1 MKRLKNKILLILILV
16 CTLSS
21 CNRDFLEKYPLA
33 SPSSS
38 TFFSNETELLLAV
51 NSAYRSF
58 YWISSHNV
66 PYIMWL
72 DGSTDISWTRGNYV
86 NMLDLQGGQVT
97 TETNLFYDTWDF
109 YYNAI
114 MRCNN
119 ILENMHR
126 AQDVVSQEFYNQI
139 AAQARFLRAWNYSY
153 LISLYGDVPL
163 VTTMLELQ
171 DAQMPRTPK
180 EEIIEFLYDDLD
192 FAVQYL
198 PLSWDEADQG
208 RATRGA
214 ALTLKA
220 RIALYNQQY
229 ELAAEA
235 AKAVMDLN
243 QYQIYPD
250 YEQLFKHAGS
260 RSSEVILDIP
270 FLLNVQVHQI
280 PRYLGTRSAPG
291 YSVLVPTQTMVDMY
305 QCSDGLRIDQS
316 PIFDPENPY
325 ENRDPRLAQSILR
338 PGEWYNNFKFETH
351 PDSTTTLQNQGGTI
365 KRVNNLEVTNQY
377 ATFTGYIWKKYFDEA
392 DLPGEVA
399 RSQLNFILMRYA
411 EVLLT
416 YAEAKIELNAIDG
429 SVIDAINQVR
439 RRPGVEMPAA
449 ELSMSQTELRELVRY
464 ERTVELAQEGFRLF
478 DLRRWKIAEHVMP
491 GNMLGRRLKA
501 RWYDPIVPDF
511 NAYGKPIYPDE
522 TSIFQIIS
530 TNTFDP
536 SKHYL
541 WPVPQ
546 REMDV
551 NHALTQNPGWD

>member
-1 MKRLKNKILLILILV
+1 
-16 CTLSS
+16 
-21 CNRDFLEKYPLA
+21 
-33 SPSSS
+33 
-38 TFFSNETELLLAV
+38 SNETELLLAV

-229 ELAAEA
+229 
-235 AKAVMDLN
+235 
-243 QYQIYPD
+243 
-250 YEQLFKHAGS
+250 
-260 RSSEVILDIP
+260 
-270 FLLNVQVHQI
+270 
-280 PRYLGTRSAPG
+280 
-291 YSVLVPTQTMVDMY
+291 
-305 QCSDGLRIDQS
+305 
-316 PIFDPENPY
+316 
-325 ENRDPRLAQSILR
+325 
-338 PGEWYNNFKFETH
+338 
-351 PDSTTTLQNQGGTI
+351 
-365 KRVNNLEVTNQY
+365 
-377 ATFTGYIWKKYFDEA
+377 
-392 DLPGEVA
+392 
-399 RSQLNFILMRYA
+399 
-411 EVLLT
+411 
-416 YAEAKIELNAIDG
+416 
-429 SVIDAINQVR
+429 
-439 RRPGVEMPAA
+439 
-449 ELSMSQTELRELVRY
+449 
-464 ERTVELAQEGFRLF
+464 
-478 DLRRWKIAEHVMP
+478 
-491 GNMLGRRLKA
+491 
-501 RWYDPIVPDF
+501 
-511 NAYGKPIYPDE
+511 
-522 TSIFQIIS
+522 
-530 TNTFDP
+530 
-536 SKHYL
+536 
-541 WPVPQ
+541 
-546 REMDV
+546 
-551 NHALTQNPGWD
+551 